1 MPNYF
6 KEIFDLRQDNEHE
19 EKIIEN
25 IHKNIEF
32 KGANLW
38 ALIFAIFI
46 ASIGLNLNSIPII
59 IGAMLISPLMG
70 PIVGLGLGLGTNDS
84 SILRRSLRSLG
95 IATIMSI
102 GISTLY
108 FYLSPINTIQSEL
121 LARTSPTIYDVLIA
135 FFGGLAGIVAS
146 TRREKSNVI
155 PGVAI
160 ATALMPPLC
169 TVGYGIATGQSTF
182 FLGALY
188 LYAINCLFICLATL
202 VGIKYLKLPSVSVVD
217 TSKAIMMRRAITL
230 IVVVMIV
237 PAVYFAY
244 TFVLENNFRTNVERY
259 LEEEFRNK
267 GYTIVYQDIVYKS
280 SPHKIEL
287 AFFSKEFSESEI
299 LDAESVLDMYG
310 LANTNLI
317 IRQRESVLT
326 EVEWQ
331 NALANMK
338 NESEKILALEAKL
351 QESETNTIGA
361 THILE
366 EAQVINPRILRI
378 ALGELTVASAEIAH
392 ATSTPPENKTGVA
405 LLYIASTQPAVDNQT
420 DSDPSTTNE
429 LSSEERKR
437 LTSWLRLRL
446 ENDALE
452 THFLY
457 VE

>member
-6 KEIFDLRQDNEHE
+6 KEIFDLRNDNEHE

-46 ASIGLNLNSIPII
+46 ASIGLNLNSIPVI

-84 SILRRSLRSLG
+84 SVLRRSMRSLG
-95 IATIMSI
+95 IATVMSI
-102 GISTLY
+102 SISTLY

-135 FFGGLAGIVAS
+135 FFGGLAGIVGS

-169 TVGYGIATGQSTF
+169 TVGYGIATGQSAF

-202 VGIKYLKLPSVSVVD
+202 IGIKYLKLPSVSVVD
-217 TSKAIMMRRAITL
+217 TSKAVMMRRTITL
-230 IVVVMIV
+230 AVVVMIV

-244 TFVLENNFRTNVERY
+244 TFVQENNFRTNVERY

-267 GYTIVYQDIVYKS
+267 GYTIVYQDISYKS

-299 LDAESVLDMYG
+299 HDAESALATHG
-310 LANTNLI
+310 LVNTDLI
-317 IRQRESVLT
+317 IRQRDSVLT

-351 QESETNTIGA
+351 QESQTNTIEV
-361 THILE
+361 TQILKE
-366 EAQVINPRILRI
+366 VQVINPRIIRV
-378 ALGELTVASAEIAH
+378 ALGELTASAVNVAS
-392 ATSTPPENKTGVA
+392 TTPDILENEVGVV
-405 LLYIASTQPAVDNQT
+405 LLYIAPDQPAEDNQKNN
-420 DSDPSTTNE
+420 DDPAIYE
-429 LSSEERKR
+429 LAFAERDR

-446 ENDALE
+446 ENDVLE